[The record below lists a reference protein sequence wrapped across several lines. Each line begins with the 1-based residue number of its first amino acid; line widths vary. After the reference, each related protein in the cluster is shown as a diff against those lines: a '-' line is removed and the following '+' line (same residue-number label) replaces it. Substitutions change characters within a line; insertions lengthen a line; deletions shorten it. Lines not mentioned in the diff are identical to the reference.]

1 MAEEI
6 PRSEKP
12 HHATV
17 TMKIDVR
24 EMTQNGEV
32 LHSVLGETAL
42 NKYGL
47 SLYQIAESIK
57 YHITEIGSI
66 DGASFIGLIKR
77 ISKSK
82 LITNINLQKNFY

>member
-1 MAEEI
+1 MTEEI

-32 LHSVLGETAL
+32 LSTILGETAL

-47 SLYQIAESIK
+47 SRKAM
-57 YHITEIGSI
+57 YHVTGATEAGCLKQLKECLERLN
-66 DGASFIGLIKR
+66 G
-77 ISKSK
+77 
-82 LITNINLQKNFY
+82 

>member
-24 EMTQNGEV
+24 EMTKSGEV
-32 LHSVLGETAL
+32 LHSILGETAL

-47 SLYQIAESIK
+47 SRKAMYFVTGA
-57 YHITEIGSI
+57 TE
-66 DGASFIGLIKR
+66 ASCMKQLKECLERLNG
-77 ISKSK
+77 
-82 LITNINLQKNFY
+82 